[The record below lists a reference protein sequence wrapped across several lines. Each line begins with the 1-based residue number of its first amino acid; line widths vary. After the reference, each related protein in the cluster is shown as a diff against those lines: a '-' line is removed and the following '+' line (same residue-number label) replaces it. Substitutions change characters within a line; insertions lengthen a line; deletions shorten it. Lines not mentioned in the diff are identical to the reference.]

1 MAINASKHFDP
12 MLGLDFHSY
21 IVPPSV
27 LPTPHIAMV
36 FDLWD
41 YAPLIGATVKIHG
54 LRRTV
59 AGTEGKVFHILV
71 GVPMPPVKVPGGPQT
86 DDEVFMGSK
95 TVVVDGDPLTPR
107 MAPVLSCNV
116 VGIIPPFRLRRAK
129 KMPMLSLTAPLT
141 VNMALPHHVSVGGPL
156 TISMMSM
163 LSKVGL
169 SAFKRI
175 GKSKAYKK
183 FMEKFKTFR
192 QKLFKNMEPGF
203 LKCKVLRAEPVDI
216 RDGSVR
222 LEQRDFTLPGRVP
235 LDWIRYYR
243 SAEAEEEGWL
253 GFGWKTLA
261 DTRLVYHADADYRE
275 LVLADGSLFFAD
287 TPEQAGAAHAVNSLP
302 GGALMWYEDED
313 GGAVRHWF
321 VETEENRRWRF
332 REETASAGTPLLPDR
347 LEDNNGNGWRF
358 RHEDGGLSLTEYTAQ
373 GATGRV
379 VVADSLHNRIVR
391 IRFTDS
397 QAYTGP
403 DGDVTERELA
413 TYGYTAANQLA
424 RHTDSLGHSREFAW
438 QDVVYMQYHADRL
451 GQRFH
456 YEYDDAR
463 RVIHAWGDGGYYDYR
478 FEWNDACHEL
488 EMTDSLGHTTLI
500 RFSEDGLPLC
510 EIDPEGGATFFLYDE
525 FGQTVGITSP
535 GGRQTRFEYDEA
547 GHIVRE
553 ITPDGSEYT
562 AAWQQ
567 LHLKETVDPEGS
579 RWLFEYDDRG
589 NLTVVTDPAGV
600 QRQYHYD
607 DCGQVVR
614 RDTPGSGYER
624 FEYDRPGFISCVTAR
639 NGAKNWYLH
648 DNTGRLLSETDALN
662 QTRQYRYDSENRL
675 VQAKLPERN
684 AVTLSYDAEGQLVSY
699 DDGQGRITH
708 LTYTPTGEVSG
719 CTTPDGEQ
727 VRYEYDTEDRL
738 VAVVNQLNQCWLLAR
753 DSLGRIT
760 QEQDWRGQI
769 TGYRWDADSLLVAR
783 TAPDGTRLAYRH
795 DRQGRVTA
803 EYHGDALLTRYE
815 YDRRGL
821 LTACDNPHRRLA
833 WKYDAAGRL
842 VAESQDDF
850 LIRHSYTGHGQYAGR
865 TGSSGH
871 RVALGYNDAGQLHT
885 VQINDCPPVA
895 LAYDVLG
902 RIREE
907 QLSPELKRELRY
919 NDQGG
924 LSAQTVTRQS
934 LPLFST
940 QWHYDQY
947 GNVRMRNDSASGKEF
962 YAYDVMDRLTAH
974 TDVLGR
980 VTTFLYD
987 AAGNRLREEI
997 LSRQP
1002 DSDNPEQNNNPE
1014 HAGQPG
1020 DDGWR
1025 CHAWLEDR
1033 RDIPL
1038 EHVYNRNGQM
1048 VARRRRKPGGWQREI
1063 ITEHLEWDVRG
1074 QLVRLRSDTQETRY
1088 GYDGLGRRVFKK
1100 TLKTGEHTAALRW
1113 FWWEGDAL
1121 MCEAEDTADAAETC
1135 TAACDIQM
1143 PGSDAARKAKLTELA
1158 RGLTLR
1164 EYVYYPHSFEP
1175 LSLITYRTGP
1185 DGGCGDKD
1193 PVAVYFY
1200 HNDING
1206 APLRL
1211 TDRTGAVVW
1220 RLAESGAWGGRSRQE
1235 GLVRNPLRFQG
1246 QYYDEESG
1254 LHYNRYR
1261 YYEPESG
1268 RYISADPIGLLGGIN
1283 LYQYAPNPLSW
1294 IDPLGL
1300 AKTCQRAKDLRS
1312 KGFQE
1317 HHIISDKNKLTK
1329 NHPLLQAAGFD
1340 LQKMKNK
1347 IFLPTDGSLH
1357 KTRSIHSG
1365 KHLNDVSKNLA
1376 DQMDVV
1382 YSRGQREGWSQAEY
1396 SKALDEIVANER
1408 AFLKSGER
1416 ALNKNKRSWSI
1427 PLP

>member
-1 MAINASKHFDP
+1 MAINSSKHFDP
-12 MLGLDFHSY
+12 MLGIDFHAY

-54 LRRTV
+54 LKRTV
-59 AGTEGKVFHILV
+59 AGTEGKAFHILV

-107 MAPVLSCNV
+107 LAPVLSCNV
-116 VGIIPPFRLRRAK
+116 AGIIPPFRLRRAK

-141 VNMALPHHVSVGGPL
+141 LNMALPHHVSVGGPL

-175 GKSKAYKK
+175 GKSKAFLK
-183 FMEKFKTFR
+183 FMDKFKAFR

-222 LEQRDFTLPGRVP
+222 LEQRDFLLPGRMP

-243 SAEAEEEGWL
+243 SADVQEEGWL

-261 DTRLVYHADADYRE
+261 DTRLVYRADEDYHE
-275 LVLADGSLFFAD
+275 LVLADGSLFFAQA
-287 TPEQAGAAHAVNSLP
+287 PEQAGAAHAVNSLP

-313 GGAVRHWF
+313 GGAVRHWT
-321 VETEENRRWRF
+321 VETQENRRWCF
-332 REETASAGTPLLPDR
+332 RQEMNTAQMQTVLHPSR

-358 RHEDGGLSLTEYTAQ
+358 RDEDGGLTLTEYTAQ

-379 VVADSLHNRIVR
+379 VVAECADRRITR
-391 IRFTDS
+391 IRLHDS

-403 DGDVTERELA
+403 DGDETERELA
-413 TYGYTAANQLA
+413 AYGYTAARQLA
-424 RHTDSLGHSREFAW
+424 RHTDSLGHSRGFAW
-438 QDVVYMQYHADRL
+438 QDAVYMQYHADRL

-463 RVIHAWGDGGYYDYR
+463 RVVHAWGDGGWYDYH
-478 FEWNDACHEL
+478 FAWNDACHEL
-488 EMTDSLGHTTLI
+488 EMTDSLGHTTII

-535 GGRQTRFEYDEA
+535 GGRTTRFEYDEA

-553 ITPDGSEYT
+553 ITPDDSEYT
-562 AAWQQ
+562 AAWQR
-567 LHLKETVDPEGS
+567 LHLKEATDPEGS
-579 RWLFEYDDRG
+579 RWQFAYDERG
-589 NLTVVTDPAGV
+589 NLTRATDPAGV
-600 QRQYHYD
+600 QRQYHHDGY
-607 DCGQVVR
+607 GQVVR
-614 RDTPGSGYER
+614 RDTPGCGHEL
-624 FEYDRPGFISCVTAR
+624 FEYDRLGFITCVTAH
-639 NGAKNWYLH
+639 NGGRSWFLH

-662 QTRQYRYDSENRL
+662 QTRRYRYDSENRL

-684 AVTLSYDAEGQLVSY
+684 AVTLSYDAEGQLVAY
-699 DDGQGRITH
+699 DDGQGRATR

-727 VRYEYDTEDRL
+727 VHYEYDTEDRL
-738 VAVVNQLNQCWLLAR
+738 TGVVNQLNQRWRLVR

-760 QEQDWRGQI
+760 QEQDWRGQR
-769 TGYRWDADSLLVAR
+769 TGYRWDADSLLVAK
-783 TAPDGTRLAYRH
+783 TAPDGTTLEYCH

-803 EYHGDALLTRYE
+803 EYHHDTLLTRYE
-815 YDRRGL
+815 YDSRGL

-833 WKYDAAGRL
+833 WQYDTAGRL
-842 VAESQDDF
+842 TEESQDGF
-850 LIRHSYTGHGQYAGR
+850 LIRHDYNEHGQYAGR
-865 TGSSGH
+865 VSSSGH
-871 RVALGYNDAGQLHT
+871 RVALGYNDAGQLHQ
-885 VQINDCPPVA
+885 VQINDRPAVA
-895 LAYDVLG
+895 MKYDVLG
-902 RIREE
+902 RVREE

-934 LPLFST
+934 QPLFST
-940 QWHYDQY
+940 EWHYDRH
-947 GNVRMRNDSASGKEF
+947 GNVRMRSDSASGKEF

-980 VTTFLYD
+980 VESFVYD
-987 AAGNRLREEI
+987 AAGNRLQEEI
-997 LSRQP
+997 RSRYP
-1002 DSDNPEQNNNPE
+1002 GSDIPEQNNPPDTE
-1014 HAGQPG
+1014 PQH

-1025 CHAWLEDR
+1025 CHAWLKDS
-1033 RDIPL
+1033 RDNPL
-1038 EHVYNRNGQM
+1038 EHDYNRNGQM
-1048 VARRRRKPGGWQREI
+1048 VARRRLKPGSWQREV
-1063 ITEHLEWDVRG
+1063 ITERLEWDIRG
-1074 QLVRLRSDTQETRY
+1074 QLVRLCSDTQETRY

-1100 TLKTGEHTAALRW
+1100 TVNAGEDTAALRW

-1121 MCEAEDTADAAETC
+1121 MAEAQETADTTETS

-1143 PGSDAARKAKLTELA
+1143 PGSDQARREKLTQPA
-1158 RGLTLR
+1158 QGQTLR
-1164 EYVYYPHSFEP
+1164 EYVYYPYSFEP
-1175 LSLITYRTGP
+1175 LALITHRTGP

-1193 PVAVYFY
+1193 PTAVYFY
-1200 HNDING
+1200 HNDVNG

-1220 RLAESGAWGGRSRQE
+1220 RQAESGAWGTRYRQE
-1235 GLVRNPLRFQG
+1235 GLVSNPLRFQG

-1254 LHYNRYR
+1254 LHYNRCR

-1268 RYISADPIGLLGGIN
+1268 RYISADPIGLAGGIN
-1283 LYQYAPNPLSW
+1283 LYSYGPNPQSW
-1294 IDPLGL
+1294 VDPLGL
-1300 AKTCQRAKDLRS
+1300 AKGPCQTETRLNSAGKKVPRRFVND
-1312 KGFQE
+1312 QDE
-1317 HHIISDKNKLTK
+1317 
-1329 NHPLLQAAGFD
+1329 LLAEAEKAAGGSLDKFINYKEHWYESID
-1340 LQKMKNK
+1340 GKRRIEWNPVGHSNTNEGPHVTVRDYNGERHGVTDK
-1347 IFLPTDGSLH
+1347 IFIEGREKYDG
-1357 KTRSIHSG
+1357 
-1365 KHLNDVSKNLA
+1365 
-1376 DQMDVV
+1376 
-1382 YSRGQREGWSQAEY
+1382 GW
-1396 SKALDEIVANER
+1396 
-1408 AFLKSGER
+1408 
-1416 ALNKNKRSWSI
+1416 
-1427 PLP
+1427 